1 MKIIPYGRQYIDHK
15 DIKSVSRVLNGELIT
30 TGSQV
35 DKFENKIKKFL
46 NCKYSITCNSGT
58 SALFLAF
65 KSIDIKRNDI
75 IIMPA
80 INFVASYNI
89 AKQLNAKIFLADI
102 DKETG
107 QMLPSNVIDVCK
119 KYKLKRIKAV
129 VTMYNS
135 GYPYDA
141 EKFKKLKDIY
151 NCFIIED
158 ACHAF
163 GASYKIENKNIKVGS
178 CLHSDISTF
187 SLHPLKT
194 ITTGEGGIVTTNSKK
209 IAEKVKKIRSL
220 GIEKNLNKHWEYN
233 VKYVGF
239 NFRLNDFQCAL
250 GLSQLDK
257 ISKFI
262 SQRKKIF
269 LNYQKLL
276 SKIKE
281 INLPIHLRKYTSSHH
296 LFIINLKKSNIKLK
310 EKFIKFMLKNKIL
323 LQYHYI
329 PVYRFKVFRGKYINK
344 NSEIYYKSA
353 ISLPI
358 YYGLKYNE
366 QVYITKK
373 IKEFFKKY

>member
-15 DIKSVSRVLNGELIT
+15 DIKSVSKVLNSELIT

-35 DKFENKIKKFL
+35 DKFENKIKKYL
-46 NCKYSITCNSGT
+46 NCKYSFTCNRVT

-65 KSIDIKRNDI
+65 KSINIKKNDI

-80 INFVASYNI
+80 INFVASYNV
-89 AKQLNAKIFLADI
+89 AKQLNAKIFLADV

-107 QMLPSNVIDVCK
+107 QMLPRNVIDICK
-119 KYKLKRIKAV
+119 KFKIKRVKAV
-129 VTMYNS
+129 VTMYNG
-135 GYPYDA
+135 GYPLNA

-158 ACHAF
+158 ACHAL
-163 GASYKIENKNIKVGS
+163 GASYKIGNKNIKVGS
-178 CLHSDISTF
+178 CFHSDISTF

-220 GIEKNLNKHWEYN
+220 GIEKNLDKHWEYN

-239 NFRLNDFQCAL
+239 NFRLSDFQCAL
-250 GLSQLDK
+250 GLSQLNK
-257 ISKFI
+257 IFKFI
-262 SQRKKIF
+262 THRKKIF
-269 LNYQKLL
+269 LNYQRLL
-276 SKIKE
+276 SKLKE
-281 INLPIHLRKYTSSHH
+281 INLPTQLKNYTSSHH
-296 LFIINLKKSNIKLK
+296 LFIINLKKPNIKIK

-329 PVYRFKVFRGKYINK
+329 PVYKFKIFKGKYINK

-358 YYGLKYNE
+358 YYELKYNE
-366 QVYITKK
+366 QVYIAKK
-373 IKEFFKKY
+373 IKEFFKKN

>member
-35 DKFENKIKKFL
+35 DKFENKIKNFL
-46 NCKYSITCNSGT
+46 NCKYSLSCNSGT

-65 KSIDIKRNDI
+65 KSIDIKKNDI

-89 AKQLNAKIFLADI
+89 AKQLNAKIYLADV

-107 QMLPSNVIDVCK
+107 QMLPRNVIDVCK
-119 KYKLKRIKAV
+119 KYKIKRLKAV
-129 VTMYNS
+129 VTMYNG
-135 GYPYDA
+135 GYPLNA

-163 GASYKIENKNIKVGS
+163 GASYKIGNKNIKVGS

-194 ITTGEGGIVTTNSKK
+194 ITTGEGGVVTTNSKK

-220 GIEKNLNKHWEYN
+220 GIEKNLNKHWEYD

-239 NFRLNDFQCAL
+239 NFRLSDFQCAL

-281 INLPIHLRKYTSSHH
+281 INLPTHLRKYTSSHH
-296 LFIINLKKSNIKLK
+296 LFIINLKKSNKKIK

-323 LQYHYI
+323 LQYHIFQFIDLKFLEEIY
-329 PVYRFKVFRGKYINK
+329 NK

-366 QVYITKK
+366 QVYITKN
-373 IKEFFKKY
+373 KEFFKKY

>member
-30 TGSQV
+30 TGSQI

-119 KYKLKRIKAV
+119 KYKIKKIKAV

-220 GIEKNLNKHWEYN
+220 GIEKNLNKHWEYD

-281 INLPIHLRKYTSSHH
+281 INLPIHLTKYTSSHH

>member
-30 TGSQV
+30 TGSQI

-119 KYKLKRIKAV
+119 KYKIKKIKAV

-194 ITTGEGGIVTTNSKK
+194 ITTGEGGVVTTNSKK

-220 GIEKNLNKHWEYN
+220 GIEKNLNKHWEYD

-239 NFRLNDFQCAL
+239 NFRLSDFQCAL

-281 INLPIHLRKYTSSHH
+281 INLPIHLTKYTSSHH

>member
-30 TGSQV
+30 TGSQI

-119 KYKLKRIKAV
+119 KYKIKKIKAV

-220 GIEKNLNKHWEYN
+220 GIEKNLNKHWEYD

-281 INLPIHLRKYTSSHH
+281 INLPIHLTKYTSSHH

-329 PVYRFKVFRGKYINK
+329 PVYRFKIFRGKYINK

>member
-30 TGSQV
+30 TGSQI

-65 KSIDIKRNDI
+65 KSIDIKSNDI

-119 KYKLKRIKAV
+119 KYKIKRIKAV

-220 GIEKNLNKHWEYN
+220 GIEKNSNKHWEYD

-281 INLPIHLRKYTSSHH
+281 INLPIHLTKYTSSHH

>member
-30 TGSQV
+30 TGSQI

-65 KSIDIKRNDI
+65 KSIDIKSNDI

-119 KYKLKRIKAV
+119 KYKIKRIKAV

-163 GASYKIENKNIKVGS
+163 GASYKIENKNIKVG

-220 GIEKNLNKHWEYN
+220 GIEKNSNKHWEYD

-281 INLPIHLRKYTSSHH
+281 INLPIHLTKYTSSHH

>member
-329 PVYRFKVFRGKYINK
+329 PVYRFKIFRGKYINK

>member
-30 TGSQV
+30 TGSQI

-65 KSIDIKRNDI
+65 KSIDIKSNDI

-119 KYKLKRIKAV
+119 KYKIKRIKAV

-220 GIEKNLNKHWEYN
+220 GIEKNSNKHWEYD

-262 SQRKKIF
+262 AQRKKIF

-281 INLPIHLRKYTSSHH
+281 INLPIHLTKYTSSHH